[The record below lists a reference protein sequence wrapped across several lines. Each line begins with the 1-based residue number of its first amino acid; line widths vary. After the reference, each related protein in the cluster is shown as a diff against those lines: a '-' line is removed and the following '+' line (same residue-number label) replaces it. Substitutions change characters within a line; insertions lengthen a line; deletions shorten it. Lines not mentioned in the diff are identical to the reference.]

1 MLSEKFFVRV
11 RVVPSRIA
19 SSLKQKDKK
28 QTGKLEF
35 HPSVSYISEPR
46 LNPNRKRS
54 EAAKVNPHVVTASQN
69 IFFLPA
75 LTLFIINNENFLQV
89 IHRLTIFIH
98 DF

>member
-1 MLSEKFFVRV
+1 MLSEKFSVRV

-28 QTGKLEF
+28 QTGKLDF

-46 LNPNRKRS
+46 LNPKRKLS
-54 EAAKVNPHVVTASQN
+54 EAAKVDPHEVK
-69 IFFLPA
+69 IFFMPA
-75 LTLFIINNENFLQV
+75 MTLFIINNENFLQV
-89 IHRLTIFIH
+89 IHRLTMFIH